1 MKGRQFI
8 SSKSHHPYMTFVNLI
23 QEDNKI
29 EATQPKQESLHH
41 QP

>member
-1 MKGRQFI
+1 
-8 SSKSHHPYMTFVNLI
+8 MTFVNLI